1 MLLDLAT
8 CLKIAQSA
16 LDAGSADNIPAL
28 SAVVTD
34 ASGAI
39 RVALRADGVGAF
51 GVDIAHA
58 KAQTALGFNRSSM
71 QLSKLFG
78 SNPGAVAA
86 LSGVTGGKFLPL
98 GGGVPIQ
105 DAAGHLLGAAAVAGS
120 SPENDERFIVSAIRG
135 QGLIVPD

>member
-1 MLLDLAT
+1 MPLDLAT

-16 LDAGSADNIPAL
+16 LDAGCAENIGAL

-51 GVDIAHA
+51 GVDIAHG

-71 QLSKLFG
+71 QLSKIFG

-86 LSGVTGGKFLPL
+86 LSGVIGGKFLPL
-98 GGGVPIQ
+98 GGGVLIQ
-105 DAAGHLLGAAAVAGS
+105 DSAGNLLGAAAVAGS
-120 SPENDERFIVSAIRG
+120 APENDERFIVSAVRG
-135 QGLIVPD
+135 QGLVVPD

>member
-1 MLLDLAT
+1 MPLDLAT

-16 LDAGSADNIPAL
+16 LDAGSAENILAL

-39 RVALRADGVGAF
+39 RVALRADGVGTF
-51 GVDIAHA
+51 GIDIAHG

-71 QLSKLFG
+71 QLSKIFG
-78 SNPGAVAA
+78 SNPSTVAA

-98 GGGVPIQ
+98 GGGVLIQ
-105 DAAGHLLGAAAVAGS
+105 DAAGNQLGAAAVAGS
-120 SPENDERFIVSAIRG
+120 SPENDERFIVSAVRAH
-135 QGLIVPD
+135 GLIVPD